1 MLGYQV
7 VAGVIEQRILEPLV
21 HQHKLILS
29 ALCFAV
35 RTGNTFLGGWIMLVG
50 QAFKSLKNQN
60 SRLGVHSVAAYQVFR
75 TECLVCCISRHHRKA
90 GHWNLI
96 ESL

>member
-1 MLGYQV
+1 MHQITSFRLNKSFPSQLALTYQV

-35 RTGNTFLGGWIMLVG
+35 RTGNTFLG
-50 QAFKSLKNQN
+50 SLLWVDYA
-60 SRLGVHSVAAYQVFR
+60 RWTGVQ
-75 TECLVCCISRHHRKA
+75 KPQ
-90 GHWNLI
+90 
-96 ESL
+96 ESE